1 MNGVSV
7 GWIVNVIIFAVL
19 LVITVLSFVGGV
31 ASLIHAVVTRPD
43 AFPAVDTKSKGF
55 WIGVLAAST
64 LATGLFGVFRLL
76 ALPIVASSLVLTSF
90 SGLIFLAGVVGISV
104 YLAGVRPRIDEIQGR
119 SWFRKAA

>member
-1 MNGVSV
+1 MSV
-7 GWIVNVIIFAVL
+7 GWVVNLIIFAVVL
-19 LVITVLSFVGGV
+19 AITVLAFFGGV
-31 ASLIHAVVTRPD
+31 VSLIHAIVTRPD

-55 WIGVLAAST
+55 WIGILAAST
-64 LATGLFGVFRLL
+64 LATGLLGVYHVLV
-76 ALPIVASSLVLTSF
+76 LPIVFASRVLTSF